1 MSKMSLETGRKEI
14 KSSRKDAIVRIVLF
28 QTSTLKTA
36 LPSNTY
42 SLEHCRHTHML
53 WSISYT
59 GQDGSIGELDQGQA
73 FPPE

>member
-1 MSKMSLETGRKEI
+1 MSLETGRKEI
-14 KSSRKDAIVRIVLF
+14 RSSRKDATVRIVLL

-42 SLEHCRHTHML
+42 SLEPCRHTDVL
-53 WSISYT
+53 WSVSYT